1 MHHTNTYVN
10 LGITRGS
17 PEISRSNF
25 PFCIDYELEQDKNKT
40 IKSQLKITNRIKVYE
55 KQNPPISGF
64 RNNGIEKQVPPVN

>member
-1 MHHTNTYVN
+1 MNKNKFAFTKNTSLMHHTNTYVN

-55 KQNPPISGF
+55 K
-64 RNNGIEKQVPPVN
+64 